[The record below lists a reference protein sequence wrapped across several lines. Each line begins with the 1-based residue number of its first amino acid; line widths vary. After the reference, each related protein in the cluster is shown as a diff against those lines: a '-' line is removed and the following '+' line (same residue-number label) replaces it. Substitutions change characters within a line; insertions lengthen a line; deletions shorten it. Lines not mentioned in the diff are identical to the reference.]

1 MAARPTRGGAADTPT
16 APRKVQRAALPRLVG
31 MLKSPR
37 AIPSGAGRTTCI
49 AIVIGLYVLGTARA
63 ENWPQWR
70 GPQGTGIC
78 GEKDLPLIWSKTEN
92 VLWRVPLPD
101 RGNSTPIVWGDR
113 VFVTQAI
120 ESDHRRTLMCLSRA
134 DGKLLWQSGVT
145 YARRE
150 PTNAEN
156 PYCSG
161 SPATDGTHVIAYFG
175 SAGLYCYD
183 FSGRELWH
191 LDTGFV
197 DSWQGSGSSPIVHGR
212 MCFLN
217 AGPGSQAAVIACDI
231 DTGHVLWKVPAPR
244 VEGGAAP
251 GAPPPAGGGFDN
263 AMMQADP
270 SGAGG
275 FRGSWSTPVVIH
287 QGDHDELMVVLP
299 FQVTA
304 FDPPTGKAIWTCGGL
319 PDQAFASPAI
329 GEGVLVATGHKV
341 SGGGTRVT
349 AVRLGG
355 SGDVAATHRLWQ
367 MDLPKD
373 CVGSG
378 VVLDRRVY
386 LVTQFG
392 SIVCLELAKGHK
404 LWEKRLSGEGP
415 LGGSWSSIVVADGKL
430 WVPNHSGEVF
440 VVSVSPEFRVQADN
454 WAGDETTCASLALAD
469 GQVFLR
475 TYKNLWCFGKVR
487 P

>member
-1 MAARPTRGGAADTPT
+1 MRFPLRACVLIIALLLLLRVARSD
-16 APRKVQRAALPRLVG
+16 
-31 MLKSPR
+31 
-37 AIPSGAGRTTCI
+37 
-49 AIVIGLYVLGTARA
+49 
-63 ENWPQWR
+63 NWPEWR
-70 GPQGTGIC
+70 GSAGTGISA
-78 GEKDLPLIWSKTEN
+78 EKDLPLNWSNSKN
-92 VLWRVPLPD
+92 VVWKSPLPD

-113 VFVTQAI
+113 VFVTQGT
-120 ESDHRRTLMCLSRA
+120 ESDHRRTLMCFSRA

-145 YARRE
+145 YTRRE

-161 SPATDGTHVIAYFG
+161 SPATDGTHVVAYFG

-183 FSGRELWH
+183 FSGRELWR

-197 DSWQGSGSSPIVHGR
+197 DSWQGSGSSPIIHGR

-217 AGPGSQAAVIACDI
+217 AGPGTQAAVIACAI
-231 DTGHVLWKVPAPR
+231 NTGKLLWKVPTPK

-270 SGAGG
+270 TGAGG
-275 FRGSWSTPVVIH
+275 FRGSWSTPVVVR
-287 QGDHDELMVVLP
+287 QQDHDELIVVLP

-304 FDPPTGKAIWTCGGL
+304 FDPSTGKPIWTCGGL

-329 GEGVLVATGHKV
+329 GHGVLVATGHRV

-349 AVRLGG
+349 AIRLGG
-355 SGDVAATHRLWQ
+355 HDEVTATHRLWQ
-367 MDLPKD
+367 ADLPKD

-378 VVLDRRVY
+378 VILDGRVY

-392 SIVCLELAKGHK
+392 SILCLDLSNGHK
-404 LWEKRLSGEGP
+404 LWEKRLSGQGP
-415 LGGSWSSIVVADGKL
+415 LGGSWSSIVAADGKL

-440 VVSVSPEFRVQADN
+440 VLSVAPQFKVLADN
-454 WAGDETTCASLALAD
+454 WAGDETTCASLAISD

-475 TYKNLWCFGKVR
+475 TYKNLWCFGSAR
-487 P
+487 R